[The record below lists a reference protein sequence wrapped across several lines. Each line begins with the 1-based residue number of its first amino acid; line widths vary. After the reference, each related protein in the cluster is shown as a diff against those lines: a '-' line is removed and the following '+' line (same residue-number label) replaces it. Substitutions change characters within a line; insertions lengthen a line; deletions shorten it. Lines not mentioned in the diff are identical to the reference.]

1 MDFTSIIGIVVGF
14 GMLILGYSMD
24 NGDVMALMLA
34 SAAVIVIGGTAGAL
48 ILSYGASQ
56 LKHFFGMFFEI
67 YKNPK
72 SSINATIDYL
82 VTLAETARKEGLL
95 SLEKIIMEEDPKKKV
110 DPLLKRGTLMVI
122 DGTDLEQIRTLL
134 DMEIYIYEQ
143 RRKTEI
149 SMFDSAA
156 AYAPAMGMVGTIMGL
171 IQVLQNMS
179 TPENL
184 TKAIAVAFITT
195 LYGVILANLFFIP
208 VANKSGSARIYRWKK
223 CVIEGILR
231 HPHGDQPQISGKAF
245 HLSAAGRQGSQKSK
259 GRQCGRSRQWQDEER
274 MTRRSKPAVGSQL
287 MRTS

>member
-14 GMLILGYSMD
+14 GMLVLGYSMD

-179 TPENL
+179 SPENL

-208 VANKSGSARIYRWKK
+208 VANKLRIRLVSYRMEKEMI
-223 CVIEGILR
+223 IEGICGIRNGDNPKMLR
-231 HPHGDQPQISGKAF
+231 EKLSTYLQLDGKGAKKAKGGNTEGAGDGKTKR
-245 HLSAAGRQGSQKSK
+245 G
-259 GRQCGRSRQWQDEER
+259 
-274 MTRRSKPAVGSQL
+274 
-287 MRTS
+287 